1 MATKKSNAKPDENL
15 PVSKQTAG
23 GVAGAVVGS
32 AIAGPVG
39 AVVGAVAGTVMGTRA
54 AKGKSLVAP
63 QTVKSVKGAAA
74 GLKTKVGSVI
84 PNLPAR
90 PSKTKRTQGSSPKK
104 AVSGQ
109 KAERTA
115 KERPKTK
122 SARKKASKRTGRRN

>member
-1 MATKKSNAKPDENL
+1 MATKKSKTKPDENL

-39 AVVGAVAGTVMGTRA
+39 AVVGAVAGTVMGNRA
-54 AKGKSLVAP
+54 AKGKSLVSP

-74 GLKTKVGSVI
+74 GLKTNVGSVI

-90 PSKTKRTQGSSPKK
+90 SKTKRTQGSS
-104 AVSGQ
+104 A
-109 KAERTA
+109 
-115 KERPKTK
+115 
-122 SARKKASKRTGRRN
+122 KKASPGKAAGRTVRKPPKTSSKKKTASKKPGRPN

>member
-74 GLKTKVGSVI
+74 ELKTKVGSVI

-90 PSKTKRTQGSSPKK
+90 SSKAKRTQGSSPKK
-104 AVSGQ
+104 AISGK

-122 SARKKASKRTGRRN
+122 STRKKASKGTGRPN

>member
-63 QTVKSVKGAAA
+63 QTVKSVKDAAA
-74 GLKTKVGSVI
+74 VLKTKADSVI
-84 PNLPAR
+84 PKVVASS
-90 PSKTKRTQGSSPKK
+90 SKAKRTQGSSPKK
-104 AVSGQ
+104 AVSGK

-122 SARKKASKRTGRRN
+122 STRKKASKRTGRRN